1 MAQNFG
7 SRVLCLQDITK
18 LDYNGQQM
26 AGLWPLSYE
35 DRHCLYL
42 HRPSK
47 CDIVEPLHATWL
59 SGDGACDVGAFI
71 LMEARLVAKYI

>member
-35 DRHCLYL
+35 DRH
-42 HRPSK
+42 
-47 CDIVEPLHATWL
+47 
-59 SGDGACDVGAFI
+59 
-71 LMEARLVAKYI
+71 